1 MSNVAVV
8 NHKSPNDL
16 ILNQDAM
23 QSIQMFAQAMASG
36 TVTVPKH
43 LQGNPS
49 DCLAITMQAVQWG
62 MNPFVVAQKTHV
74 VSGNLGY
81 EAQLVNAVVVNSGA
95 IDGRFHYEYGG
106 NWPSGAD
113 SWVRCGAVLFGED
126 SIQWGEPLYPANVT
140 TKNSPLWKTNLKQ
153 QAAYLAV
160 KYWARM
166 YCPGAILGVY
176 SADEFEPAPERDV
189 TPEPK
194 QSSTLDSI
202 LTQANETQET
212 PALDLESFNLLH
224 DAITQASNLDEF
236 ATAMDDVKSANANDE
251 QLAELRKAATAKKKK
266 LKNPPAETQTFDNFD
281 E

>member
-1 MSNVAVV
+1 MSNAVTI
-8 NHKSPNDL
+8 NHKNSNEL

-23 QSIQMFAQAMASG
+23 QSIQMFAQAMAGG

-43 LQGNPS
+43 LQGNPA

-62 MNPFVVAQKTHV
+62 MSPFVVAQKTHV

-95 IDGRFHYEYGG
+95 IDGRFHYQYGG
-106 NWPSGAD
+106 NWPSGVDA
-113 SWVRCGAVLFGED
+113 WVMCGAVLSGE
-126 SIQWGEPLYPANVT
+126 SEIQWGEPLYPANVT
-140 TKNSPLWKTNLKQ
+140 TKNSPLWKTNPKQ

-176 SADEFEPAPERDV
+176 SVDELEQMPERDV
-189 TPEPK
+189 TPQREESAIDAILAKAEQAP
-194 QSSTLDSI
+194 QQVIELDEE
-202 LTQANETQET
+202 Q
-212 PALDLESFNLLH
+212 FNLLH
-224 DAITQASNLDEF
+224 DAITQAVNMDEF
-236 ATAMDDVKSANANDE
+236 AAAMGKVSKSGASDA
-251 QLAELRKAATAKKKK
+251 QLAEFRALSKAKKAE
-266 LKNPPAETQTFDNFD
+266 LMNPKPQSFDDF